1 MHSALSFDF
10 SLDVLRCTRGL
21 DAFIDILLPD
31 GVFVDIF
38 DLKVLLLQQ
47 YGGFCHNL
55 MLTTCLISVGHKG
68 SRLSYVNISYG
79 QQQNRL
85 RVSFRLK
92 WGPSSQDRRRTA
104 WCCR

>member
-31 GVFVDIF
+31 GVFVEIF

-68 SRLSYVNISYG
+68 SRLSYINISYG

-92 WGPSSQDRRRTA
+92 WSPSSQDRRRTA